1 MGPFFS
7 FIIPTK
13 NRSEILKFAIQ
24 SCLNQSFKDFEI
36 IVSDN
41 NSKDKTEEVVKKFTD
56 ARIKYVNPKIDLDLA
71 KSFDNGIKYAKGKY
85 VLYLADDEA
94 YISDTLKSLKRIIDD
109 TNAEVISYGRKAHYK
124 HKLEKNYS
132 GANELYVYPFSK
144 KKMWINSKFLL
155 DQLISCKYI
164 YPGIS
169 AKKDF
174 LYSLRAYPLTVK
186 CVVKRDLINFIIDK
200 YGYFHHRAIDWFA
213 CVLTLFHTKKILLY
227 DRHLNMAGSI
237 PSSTGSTF
245 RNTGEF
251 GSDINKDQFKPNIL
265 PVKANLFSNLIY
277 DSIMDAYVKAS
288 GDKEFLKKIHN
299 NSYIGSL
306 LRDLYLWKENSINID
321 ESFDEIINYIK
332 NCKNFEEDPFI
343 YYFHKNRKFNKKH
356 IKYLLSKK
364 IKNIFNSLSKSQR
377 FWHKKYL
384 GNEKGFHNIIECIDY
399 YEKIENDLMKNN
411 NLAEQLLKKYY
422 PNAEYLD

>member
-1 MGPFFS
+1 MSPFFS

-13 NRSEILKFAIQ
+13 NRSAILKFAIQ
-24 SCLNQSFKDFEI
+24 SCLNQSFGDFEI

-41 NSKDKTEEVVKKFTD
+41 NSKDRTEEVVKKFTD

-94 YISDTLKSLKRIIDD
+94 YISDTLKSLKKIIDD

-124 HKLEKNYS
+124 HKLEKSYS
-132 GANELYVYPFSK
+132 GENEHVYPFSK

-155 DQLISCKYI
+155 DKLISCKYI
-164 YPGIS
+164 YPGIA

-200 YGYFHHRAIDWFA
+200 YGFFHHRAIDWYA

-245 RNTGEF
+245 RNSGEF
-251 GSDINKDQFKPNIL
+251 GSDINKDQFKPKIL

-277 DSIMDAYVKAS
+277 DSVMDAYILAS
-288 GDKEFLKKIHN
+288 GDRGFIKKIDN
-299 NSYIGSL
+299 NSYIGCM
-306 LRDLYLWKENSINID
+306 LRDLYVWKINSVNI
-321 ESFDEIINYIK
+321 EGILDEIINYIK
-332 NCKNFEEDPFI
+332 DCDGYKEDPFI
-343 YYFHKNRKFNKKH
+343 YYFNEKRKFHHKH
-356 IKYLLSKK
+356 LRYLISKK
-364 IKNIFNSLSKSQR
+364 IKNFLNYLSKSQS
-377 FWHKKYL
+377 FWRKKYL
-384 GNEKGFHNIIECIDY
+384 GNDKGFQNIIECIDY
-399 YEKIENDLMKNN
+399 YEKIENDLINNN
-411 NLAEQLLKKYY
+411 NLPEKLLKKYY
-422 PNAEYLD
+422 PYAEYLD